1 MFTWLAVRLICR
13 PRLNAPRFMNDGP
26 KEFDHRALIQWPF
39 IGFTHSLNHLALAG
53 MIAEMHARSSFRLAH
68 LKRELRALVQQPE
81 QLAVKHIYF
90 SSPVFD
96 AHRVTPCDVRSRL
109 RPATKSYWAGLQTN
123 LPELS
128 LNFGSQYKSRPQS
141 RYGACGWLNDFRCV

>member
-39 IGFTHSLNHLALAG
+39 IGFTHSLNHLALTG
-53 MIAEMHARSSFRLAH
+53 MIAEMHAGSSFRLAH

-81 QLAVKHIYF
+81 QVPVKRVYF
-90 SSPVFD
+90 SSPVFN
-96 AHRVTPCDVRSRL
+96 AHRVTPCDVRSLPTSGSQIL
-109 RPATKSYWAGLQTN
+109 RRLQTTCQSLRSILESNKKAGRN
-123 LPELS
+123 LVMELAA
-128 LNFGSQYKSRPQS
+128 G
-141 RYGACGWLNDFRCV
+141 